1 MDATTSKFEREKMKR
16 ILRTYLFMYR
26 NAKLDLPQNQFSI
39 ELVRIANEIDPNNTM
54 PARELIDKVLE
65 DGKLISMAN
74 ALPSLSLPDDVIRDY
89 AKEFYELTKAAL
101 YAKTSKE
108 LDALEYQ
115 SQQMQSLM
123 LSADNQKFIAMLG
136 KCVDEDKD
144 APYILKK
151 FLNKILLAEPLGGEK
166 KEPSDEEE
174 LLAEKIID
182 LTCPKLDKKYPIV
195 FRALVDSFK
204 WRGKDELESTLKSIE
219 RTPPERR
226 KLRGR
231 ESCLFIETDDRV
243 HYVG

>member
-1 MDATTSKFEREKMKR
+1 
-16 ILRTYLFMYR
+16 MYR

-39 ELVRIANEIDPNNTM
+39 ELVRIANEVDPNNTM
-54 PARELIDKVLE
+54 PARELVDKVLE

-74 ALPSLSLPDDVIRDY
+74 ALPSLSLPDEVIRDY

-108 LDALEYQ
+108 LDAIEYQ
-115 SQQMQSLM
+115 SQQMQSLL
-123 LSADNQKFIAMLG
+123 LSADNQKFIAKLG
-136 KCVDEDKD
+136 ECVDKDKD
-144 APYILKK
+144 APYFLKK
-151 FLNKILLAEPLGGEK
+151 FLNKIILAEPLGGEK

-182 LTCPKLDKKYPIV
+182 LTCPRLDKKYPIV

-204 WRGKDELESTLKSIE
+204 WRGKDELESTLNSIE

-243 HYVG
+243 HYIG